1 VFSDDFTHP
10 LSENLDDDKYGF
22 ESLLEEK
29 LDGIK
34 LSNLS
39 SFGKHAKAKELF
51 KKDDN
56 DECESGSDMDPK
68 SPKEKIRKLSSSMNM
83 KFPSINV
90 EYSPKRGSRSPR
102 KIKVV
107 KRRKRR
113 DVIIKKILRN
123 CRRFFQN
130 LVSEHTEFTS
140 TKKLRQNDNFYVSM
154 EKFNIEVLLKQGTFD
169 ENFYLACLL
178 YPQDLS
184 KNIDSFITKLS
195 PTDIDAAKSNYRA
208 IIHQIHETLYKYTHD
223 KLNFFL
229 SKPEIASLYCYF
241 YTEGAGEDKNDSKFS
256 KEFEFIYSKCCKTLD
271 THDANE

>member
-1 VFSDDFTHP
+1 VFSEDFENP

-29 LDGIK
+29 LDNIK
-34 LSNLS
+34 LKNLS

-51 KKDDN
+51 DKEGNDDN
-56 DECESGSDMDPK
+56 DSWSEMDPK
-68 SPKEKIRKLSSSMNM
+68 SPKEKMRKLSLSMSLKN
-83 KFPSINV
+83 PSISG
-90 EYSPKRGSRSPR
+90 ECSPRKGSRSPR
-102 KIKVV
+102 KIKVT

-184 KNIDSFITKLS
+184 KNIDSFISKLC
-195 PTDIDAAKSNYRA
+195 PTDSDDAKSRYRA

-223 KLNFFL
+223 RLNFFL

-256 KEFEFIYSKCCKTLD
+256 KEFEFIYAKCCETLD
-271 THDANE
+271 THDTNE